1 MRYKAG
7 DKVRVKSKEWWDAQ
21 PKTLSGSVKCGSKSF
36 TAGMTEFCGQ
46 VVTIEEIIDDAYLV
60 EGNCYHWTGKMFE
73 GYTSESK
80 GRKNDRKDGKV
91 RMDLLPWPEL
101 EKIAEVYTA
110 GAKKYGDHNW
120 ENLENGYERYKGAM
134 LRHLTEVE
142 KGNAIDEDTGCLH
155 IAQVAWNAI
164 AMLHFKLK
172 EYEIPDNKSNL

>member
-1 MRYKAG
+1 
-7 DKVRVKSKEWWDAQ
+7 
-21 PKTLSGSVKCGSKSF
+21 
-36 TAGMTEFCGQ
+36 MTENKKS
-46 VVTIEEIIDDAYLV
+46 I
-60 EGNCYHWTGKMFE
+60 
-73 GYTSESK
+73 
-80 GRKNDRKDGKV
+80 KNDRKDGKV
-91 RMDLLPWPEL
+91 HMDLLPWPEL

-110 GAKKYGDHNW
+110 GAAKYGDHNW

>member
-1 MRYKAG
+1 
-7 DKVRVKSKEWWDAQ
+7 
-21 PKTLSGSVKCGSKSF
+21 
-36 TAGMTEFCGQ
+36 MTENKKS
-46 VVTIEEIIDDAYLV
+46 I
-60 EGNCYHWTGKMFE
+60 
-73 GYTSESK
+73 
-80 GRKNDRKDGKV
+80 KNDRKDGKV

-164 AMLHFKLK
+164 AMVHFKLK

>member
-1 MRYKAG
+1 
-7 DKVRVKSKEWWDAQ
+7 
-21 PKTLSGSVKCGSKSF
+21 
-36 TAGMTEFCGQ
+36 MTENKKS
-46 VVTIEEIIDDAYLV
+46 I
-60 EGNCYHWTGKMFE
+60 
-73 GYTSESK
+73 
-80 GRKNDRKDGKV
+80 KNDRKDNKV

-110 GAKKYGDHNW
+110 GAAKYGDHNW

-164 AMLHFKLK
+164 AMVHFKLK

>member
-21 PKTLSGSVKCGSKSF
+21 PKTLSGSVQCGSENF
-36 TAGMTEFCGQ
+36 TPEMVAFCGQ
-46 VVTIEEIIDDAYLV
+46 VVTICGMMSDESYLV
-60 EGNCYHWTGKMFE
+60 EGNCCYWNDEMFE
-73 GYTSESK
+73 SPHQETPDES
-80 GRKNDRKDGKV
+80 GSRKNDRKDGKV

-172 EYEIPDNKSNL
+172 ED